1 MNKKD
6 ILRKKLRIRAHISG
20 DATVPRLAVYKSSK
34 HNYAQLIDDTKQT
47 TIASIND
54 VQNNDKIT
62 KSERAIII
70 GKEIA
75 KIAISKKIKSVKF
88 DRGGFIYHGRIK
100 NIAEGA
106 RSEGLE
112 F

>member
-6 ILRKKLRIRAHISG
+6 ILRKKLRIRARISG
-20 DATVPRLAVYKSSK
+20 DSTTPRLAVYKSSK
-34 HNYAQLIDDTKQT
+34 FNYAQLIDDNKQI
-47 TIASIND
+47 TIASVND
-54 VQNNDKIT
+54 TNKSAKMT
-62 KSERAIII
+62 KADSATAI

-75 KIAISKKIKSVKF
+75 KLAVAKKIKSVKF

-100 NIAEGA
+100 NIADGA